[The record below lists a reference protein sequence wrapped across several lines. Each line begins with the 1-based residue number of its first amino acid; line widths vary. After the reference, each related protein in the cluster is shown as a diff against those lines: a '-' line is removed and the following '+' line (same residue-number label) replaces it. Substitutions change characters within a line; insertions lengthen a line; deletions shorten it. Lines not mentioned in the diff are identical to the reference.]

1 MFHVK
6 QINYKK
12 GGLVFMN
19 KENDILWI
27 TYKLFC
33 HNRGLAEG
41 NLKTLEDFMIYRKDF
56 YKEVS
61 K

>member
-6 QINYKK
+6 QVK
-12 GGLVFMN
+12 GEIKMTN
-19 KENDILWI
+19 KENDFLWL

-41 NLKTLEDFMIYRKDF
+41 NLKTLEEFMVYRKDF
-56 YKEVS
+56 YKES
-61 K
+61 LK

>member
-1 MFHVK
+1 
-6 QINYKK
+6 
-12 GGLVFMN
+12 MN

-56 YKEVS
+56 YKGVS

>member
-1 MFHVK
+1 MS
-6 QINYKK
+6 
-12 GGLVFMN
+12 
-19 KENDILWI
+19 KENEILWI

-41 NLKTLEDFMIYRKDF
+41 QLTTLESFMNYRNEF
-56 YKEVS
+56 YKEDN